1 MDWLI
6 FREPI
11 SAWTHGIW
19 MIFALAGCLLLW
31 RVGRGDPVKQAALL
45 LYGVCLVL
53 CLGGSAL
60 YHGVRLPAEQIR
72 MCRTID
78 HIGIFLLIGG
88 TVTPVAL
95 VILTGG
101 WRTFTLALAWGGA
114 AIGIALLT
122 SWTTAP
128 LWLYTSI
135 YLVMGWGVCLGYFEI
150 ARVLSR
156 PAMRPVWLGGWFY
169 TIGALL
175 NLMGWPRLVPGVF
188 GTHELFHLFVMAGSL
203 CHFYFMVRR
212 LAPYPRPAYR
222 TRVVTISPAACPAL
236 VPAAVRV

>member
-6 FREPI
+6 FREPV

-19 MIFALAGCLLLW
+19 MIFALVGCLLLW
-31 RVGRGDPVKQAALL
+31 QVGRGDPVKQAALL
-45 LYGVCLVL
+45 LYGICLVL

-60 YHGVRLPAEQIR
+60 YHGVRLPAQQIR
-72 MCRTID
+72 YCRMID

-95 VILTGG
+95 VVLTAR
-101 WRTFTLALAWGGA
+101 WRTLTLAVAWGGA
-114 AIGIALLT
+114 AFGIALLT
-122 SWTTAP
+122 SWSTAP

-156 PAMRPVWLGGWFY
+156 RAMRPVWLGGWFY
-169 TIGALL
+169 TVGALL
-175 NLMGWPRLVPGVF
+175 NLVGWPRLVPGVF

-203 CHFYFMVRR
+203 CHFYFMVRW
-212 LAPYPRPAYR
+212 LAPYPR
-222 TRVVTISPAACPAL
+222 AALQPSVATVSARPVL
-236 VPAAVRV
+236 AHAAAQV